1 MAKQD
6 NNHTTASK
14 PKRLPVTP
22 KKMKY
27 TLGASLLIVIILYV
41 LSVFQTTA
49 YPNRVIEGFPIIYKF
64 VIEDLWPPNW
74 SYFPRVAMSLL
85 ETWNMALF
93 STTFAAII
101 ALPMSFLAASNLNR
115 NAYFYQFIRNFLNL
129 LRTIPEIILAVLFV
143 ALVGIGAVSG
153 ILALSVFSVGIL
165 AKLISETVEA
175 IDPGPVEAIKASG
188 GNIFQVISFAVMPQ
202 ILPQYASYALYV
214 LEINVKASVVL
225 GFVGAGG
232 IGLILNQQLSLFN
245 YDNVSTIIIV
255 LFLTITIIDLISNR
269 LRGRLE

>member
-6 NNHTTASK
+6 NKQTTAQK
-14 PKRLPVTP
+14 RHFITPKRL
-22 KKMKY
+22 KW
-27 TLGASLLIVIILYV
+27 TLGSSLLLVLVLYILSIY
-41 LSVFQTTA
+41 QTTA
-49 YPNRVIEGFPIIYKF
+49 YPNRVIEGFPIIVNF
-64 VIEDLWPPNW
+64 VIDDLWPPNW

-93 STTFAAII
+93 STTFAALV
-101 ALPMSFLAASNLNR
+101 ALPMSFLAASNINR

-165 AKLISETVEA
+165 AKLISETIEA
-175 IDPGPVEAIKASG
+175 IDPGPVEAIRASG
-188 GNIFQVISFAVMPQ
+188 GNVFQVIVFGVIPQ
-202 ILPQYASYALYV
+202 ILPQYASYSLYV

-232 IGLILNQQLSLFN
+232 IGIILRQQLSLFN
-245 YDNVSTIIIV
+245 YNNVATIIIV

>member
-1 MAKQD
+1 MSKQD
-6 NNHTTASK
+6 NRPPSGGK
-14 PKRLPVTP
+14 IPVTP
-22 KKMKY
+22 KGLKWSLF
-27 TLGASLLIVIILYV
+27 TSLLIVAGLYM
-41 LSVFQTTA
+41 LSVYQTNA
-49 YPNRVIEGFPIIYKF
+49 FPNRVIEGFPIIF
-64 VIEDLWPPNW
+64 SFAVDDLWPPNW

-93 STTFAAII
+93 STTFAALV
-101 ALPMSFLAASNLNR
+101 ALPMSFLAASNINQ
-115 NAYFYQFIRNFLNL
+115 NSYFYQFIRNFLNL

-153 ILALSVFSVGIL
+153 ILALTVFSIGIL

-175 IDPGPVEAIKASG
+175 IDPGPVEAIRASG
-188 GNIFQVISFAVMPQ
+188 GNVFQVIAFGVMPQ
-202 ILPQYASYALYV
+202 ILPQYASYSLYV

-232 IGLILNQQLSLFN
+232 IGIILRQQLSTFN
-245 YDNVSTIIIV
+245 YDNVATIIVV
-255 LFLTITIIDLISNR
+255 LFLTITIIDFISNR

>member
-1 MAKQD
+1 MP
-6 NNHTTASK
+6 NSENINPT
-14 PKRLPVTP
+14 PRKRHPVTP
-22 KKMKY
+22 KGLKWS
-27 TLGASLLIVIILYV
+27 LGTSLLIVIVLYI
-41 LSVFQTTA
+41 LSVYQTTA
-49 YPNRVIEGFPIIYKF
+49 FPNRVVDGFPIIFNF
-64 VIEDLWPPNW
+64 VVDDLWPPNW
-74 SYFPRVAMSLL
+74 SYFDRVAMSLL

-93 STTFAAII
+93 SSTFAALI
-101 ALPMSFLAASNLNR
+101 ALPMSFLAASNINR

-143 ALVGIGAVSG
+143 AVVGIGAVSG
-153 ILALSVFSVGIL
+153 ILALTVFSIGIL

-175 IDPGPVEAIKASG
+175 VDPGPLEAIRASG
-188 GNIFQVISFAVMPQ
+188 GNVFQVISFGVMPQ
-202 ILPQYASYALYV
+202 ILPQYASYSLYV